1 MNTNAIIAVTVLI
14 VSTFNYL
21 MLKHYVS
28 GRQSFLEFLVVLP
41 FFLFSFL
48 CPILTIILFKLE
60 MDIDSKYLYT
70 AINLMIQV
78 FILTHALNQRK

>member
-41 FFLFSFL
+41 FFF
-48 CPILTIILFKLE
+48 ILFFVP
-60 MDIDSKYLYT
+60 T
-70 AINLMIQV
+70 INYYFV
-78 FILTHALNQRK
+78 